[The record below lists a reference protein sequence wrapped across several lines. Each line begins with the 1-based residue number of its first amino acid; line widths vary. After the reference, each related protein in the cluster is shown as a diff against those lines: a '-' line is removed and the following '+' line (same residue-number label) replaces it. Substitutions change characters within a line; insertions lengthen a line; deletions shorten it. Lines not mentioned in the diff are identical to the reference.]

1 MECSHRFHRDKT
13 NPSDFAAICHQ
24 DHLAGAFNHDPI
36 HFCHKNVGGSGTAP
50 QGQAVRSQEDLVGGQ
65 FLQLGQR
72 LGANRGLVIGQ
83 EVYFNGRKLLKLET
97 TFVYCHHGFCICG
110 AQVHWDARDVIY
122 RRLMKHLGKDG

>member
-1 MECSHRFHRDKT
+1 MSMVEVHGMM
-13 NPSDFAAICHQ
+13 I
-24 DHLAGAFNHDPI
+24 
-36 HFCHKNVGGSGTAP
+36 
-50 QGQAVRSQEDLVGGQ
+50 LVCDSC
-65 FLQLGQR
+65 
-72 LGANRGLVIGQ
+72 GLVIGQ